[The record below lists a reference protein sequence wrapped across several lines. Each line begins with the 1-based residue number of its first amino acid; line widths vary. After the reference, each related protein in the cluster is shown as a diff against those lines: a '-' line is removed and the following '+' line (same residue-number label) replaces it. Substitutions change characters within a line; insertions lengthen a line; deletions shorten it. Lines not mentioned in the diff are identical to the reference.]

1 MLKWLKI
8 QMKNNLFPISKEGWS
23 YIGYSLGFF
32 AIFSI
37 LDWEILQILSF
48 VLIIFF
54 LCSAIAKSFKKNFL
68 FVFRNPERELPSF
81 DEKSVLCPV
90 DGEVISI
97 DTLKDSE
104 YAYKVSI
111 GSTYKNVGI
120 LRAPMNASLISVNK
134 KHGTRLSL
142 NNKLAMQTN
151 ENISIIFENTDTN
164 KIKVLHTVK
173 QSLCGVIVDI
183 EQNKSITQSARYGI
197 MVNGVTDI
205 YLPSNFRLSL
215 ILGEEITASK
225 SLVGYFS

>member
-48 VLIIFF
+48 VLIIF
-54 LCSAIAKSFKKNFL
+54 FL